1 MPSRSDVAHAPYGSP
16 FANLIF
22 ARRKDTGEVVHVRDV
37 PSGLDL
43 TLLCPATDCGAPLV
57 AREGSTGRVKHFA
70 HHAGAAPC
78 AWRETA
84 AHQIAKAVLAEAL
97 WLDLPAVT
105 VEFGG
110 TSRTLRA
117 PKRLKFD
124 EVDVEH
130 RLNGLT
136 PDVILRK
143 VDKVGTVRE
152 LLVEVRV
159 THGCGS
165 EKIGRIRASRHAAVE
180 IDLRR
185 WKTASEAEVGQAV
198 LGTAPRSW
206 LHNDLIE
213 AELTRLKTEAAAE
226 REAKV
231 RAMLER
237 PRTRASTEEGK
248 AAVEHLR
255 AIGQA
260 RLCAIDVGRDDVFAC
275 LGAEWQAILAMRYL
289 ITGHEFEFEPGFSL
303 PTVAKWLRAG
313 PLLHPQFRIFFDAAT
328 LGVARRL
335 EPGFLPPSALV
346 RRYFDAALEAGA
358 LESLDKD
365 RWERRGDFATAV
377 KEARQ
382 REEVRT
388 SRLKRARS
396 CVDGLIRHMDPEI
409 AQRFSRARW
418 ERRRIPP
425 FGLTLDALAGSE
437 RWNEVTKALD
447 DLEQTLG
454 WFGRTTPCT
463 TLGLPLDGA
472 VARAVAA
479 RIAGDAAKVEEKRRR
494 AAAASQEKVDRIERY
509 AATLMGAM
517 EGGAWMEP
525 QRVALLDDDD
535 RQAAA
540 WRDLEVIRRR
550 LEAEAQLA
558 EIRDDCRARLL
569 QAAQARLDDQA
580 DAFLHCGNNTLGGE
594 SPWDHCLDERSLRA
608 CLMIVD
614 RAPLPRRRRR

>member
-1 MPSRSDVAHAPYGSP
+1 MPSSSDVAHAPYGSP

-22 ARRKDTGEVVHVRDV
+22 ARRKDTGEIVHVRDV

-43 TLLCPATDCGAPLV
+43 TLLCPAANCGAPLV
-57 AREGSTGRVKHFA
+57 ARKGSAGRVEHFA

-84 AHQIAKAVLAEAL
+84 AHLIAKAVLAESL

-110 TSRTLRA
+110 ASRTLRA
-117 PKRLKFD
+117 AQKLTFD

-130 RLNGLT
+130 RLDGLT

-143 VDKVGTVRE
+143 VDPTGAVRE

-159 THGCGS
+159 THGCGP
-165 EKIGRIRASRHAAVE
+165 EKIARVRSSRYACVE

-185 WKTASEAEVGQAV
+185 WKTASELEIGQAV
-198 LGTAPRSW
+198 LRIAPRSW
-206 LHNDLIE
+206 LHNDLIA
-213 AELTRLKTEAAAE
+213 AELTRRKEEEATE

-231 RAMLER
+231 RAILSR
-237 PRTRASTEEGK
+237 PRTRASTEEGLG
-248 AAVEHLR
+248 AIEHLR
-255 AIGQA
+255 ALGQA
-260 RLCAIDVGRDDVFAC
+260 RLCAIEVGPDGVFAC
-275 LGAEWQAILAMRYL
+275 PEAEWQAILALRYL
-289 ITGHEFEFEPGFSL
+289 IEGHEFEFEPGFSL

-313 PLLHPQFRIFFDAAT
+313 PLLHPQFRILFDAAT

-346 RRYFDAALEAGA
+346 RRYFNAVLETGA
-358 LESLDKD
+358 LERLDKD

-377 KEARQ
+377 KEARR

-388 SRLKRARS
+388 SRLERARS

-425 FGLTLDALAGSE
+425 FGLTLDALAGSD

-447 DLEQTLG
+447 ELEQTLG

-494 AAAASQEKVDRIERY
+494 AAAASQEKVARIERY

-517 EGGAWMEP
+517 EGEAWMEP

-540 WRDLEVIRRR
+540 WRDLEAIGRR

-558 EIRDDCRARLL
+558 KIRDDCRARLL
-569 QAAQARLDDQA
+569 QAALARLDDQA
-580 DAFLHCGNNTLGGE
+580 EAFLHCGNNNLGGE
-594 SPWDHCLDERSLRA
+594 RPWDHCRDERSFRA
-608 CLMIVD
+608 CLMVVD
-614 RAPLPRRRRR
+614 RAPLPRRRHG